1 MKFKEFQHQPV
12 KPDTYEASM
21 ALNQLMKIGKHAIKI
36 HNMIDDSAEME
47 SWVAK
52 KIDLAGDYVKKVH
65 GYMQGEKAGLYDDGG
80 MTEDAGEKIAN
91 MAQNMTKDEFMSH
104 ADELGLTPEEAA
116 EHYEKMSGGAHAGK
130 FDEEAP
136 FGSGMDL
143 VRMAVLRK
151 FISAEE
157 YMAYG
162 KELKAAAEETA
173 EHYDDWPDGEG
184 FGSSDGNFA
193 IRDMMSAAGYE
204 FDEQDRSGSFIVT
217 KMPEK
222 LEKMGIKNAR
232 MRDAVTTD
240 SLEARLEAKLSEVA
254 DKQDM
259 AKEIAKMYDAAY
271 EYIND
276 SSDNPSDI
284 ESDYKFG
291 YNDDDSMEAE
301 DLAAA
306 FRQDYDRGMALQ
318 KQLQAQRE
326 KDGREGDWDPF
337 NPESMYHAELK
348 ALMSKAKGESVSEDA
363 GEGHMSKSTLYHT
376 AKYAIALMDMIKP
389 GDDLEGWV
397 QSKLNKAADYLQGV
411 HNYEEYQKLNPYREE
426 LDSNILQ
433 KHAGIVQKNIDEIL
447 ARETRLDDL
456 DTKPGMMR
464 ILAKR
469 VNEVEKEMA
478 KENRKN
484 TDEAHGGQ
492 HTTSGRSMTKG
503 EMNKREKIVKGMK
516 KDKAG
521 FKKRYG
527 KDAEAVMYAT
537 ATKQAMKDDVD
548 YRSDDVLI
556 KAGFDPAMVKKYIA
570 VFNDHGDTSDIDQM
584 NMDKIGLADAM
595 SMTLASHGIENE
607 SVEESG
613 ILYRA
618 GVKKYGKAGMK
629 AIQSAAGKGASHQ
642 EIGKIKDKHLKDDEQ
657 MQEGI
662 KDWAKN
668 LAMAGVIVA
677 GLAGVGSIQDAI
689 DRSVPAVQA
698 METALELAT
707 DQGNKELADMIKK
720 DLSAVKVRLS
730 SGKDLGFVKGMQEKY
745 SKFVQTEGLAYESKL
760 TVMLNQQLK

>member
-1 MKFKEFQHQPV
+1 MKIKEFQHKPV

-21 ALNQLMKIGKHAIKI
+21 ALNQLMRIGKHAVKL
-36 HNMIDDSAEME
+36 HNMIDDAAEME

-52 KIDLAGDYVKKVH
+52 KIDLAGDYVKKV
-65 GYMQGEKAGLYDDGG
+65 YNYTEGEKAGLYDDGG
-80 MTEDAGEKIAN
+80 MSEMKKMPKGTGTMQGIKEDQTTIEVKAILDKHGIKSTNDIEYGSDAFSDLFDYFSSDPDEMPYGVQKARTGMPDEWIA
-91 MAQNMTKDEFMSH
+91 DRLI
-104 ADELGLTPEEAA
+104 DLGLLKE
-116 EHYEKMSGGAHAGK
+116 
-130 FDEEAP
+130 DAP

-157 YMAYG
+157 YMAYA

-193 IRDMMSAAGYE
+193 IRDMMSAAGYK

-217 KMPEK
+217 KMPDK
-222 LEKMGIKNAR
+222 LEKMGIKNVR

-240 SLEARLEAKLSEVA
+240 SLEARLDAKLSENT
-254 DKQDM
+254 DKQAM
-259 AKEIAKMYDAAY
+259 AKEIAKMYDDAY

-276 SSDNPSDI
+276 SSGNPSDI

-318 KQLQAQRE
+318 KQLQAQRQKE
-326 KDGREGDWDPF
+326 GREGDWDPF

-411 HNYEEYQKLNPYREE
+411 YNYEEYQKLNPYREE
-426 LDSNILQ
+426 LDASLMQ
-433 KHAGIVQKNIDEIL
+433 KHAQVVQKNIDEIL
-447 ARETRLDDL
+447 SKETKLDDI

-469 VNEVEKEMA
+469 VNEVEKEIA
-478 KENRKN
+478 KETRKKTN
-484 TDEAHGGQ
+484 EDGHTDVPSAIRNCETIIEDAMQMKQKLQTMEGELP
-492 HTTSGRSMTKG
+492 SWMTQ
-503 EMNKREKIVKGMK
+503 M
-516 KDKAG
+516 
-521 FKKRYG
+521 
-527 KDAEAVMYAT
+527 
-537 ATKQAMKDDVD
+537 
-548 YRSDDVLI
+548 
-556 KAGFDPAMVKKYIA
+556 IA
-570 VFNDHGDTSDIDQM
+570 VAASDLNDARDYLLNPT
-584 NMDKIGLADAM
+584 
-595 SMTLASHGIENE
+595 T
-607 SVEESG
+607 ESG

-618 GVKKYGKAGMK
+618 GVKKYGKKGMR

-642 EIGKIKDKHLKDDEQ
+642 EIGKIKDKHLKDEEDLDES
-657 MQEGI
+657 I
-662 KDWAKN
+662 KDWARN
-668 LAMAGVIVA
+668 LAAAGVIVGAVA
-677 GLAGVGSIQDAI
+677 GMGSIQNAI
-689 DRSVPAVQA
+689 DNTVPAVKA
-698 METALELAT
+698 MNTAYEMAVDSGNSELAK
-707 DQGNKELADMIKK
+707 NIKN
-720 DLSAVKVRLS
+720 DISAVKVRLD
-730 SGKDLGFVKGMQEKY
+730 SGKDLDFVKAMQDKY
-745 SKFVQTEGLAYESKL
+745 SKFIQTEGLTYESQL
-760 TVMLNQQLK
+760 ALALNQRLK